1 MLLWNNFKLHLC
13 QCKLSVFRSN
23 LTCIFNSDKQGKQ
36 ESVLLGESFT
46 HNALVSFYVIILHC
60 KCYFIVCQICHSQV
74 FLLSEWRLAP
84 QKNWS
89 VCMAHRR
96 LLEWMSLHSQRKL
109 FKNSRVQLQVSA
121 MGWCSTTYTV
131 YRQAFSMLW
140 IPKGQNLVSPF

>member
-1 MLLWNNFKLHLC
+1 MINLGIVPLTRKFCQTLCFCFFFLQLKFYCMLLWNNFNFSLC
-13 QCKLSVFRSN
+13 QCKLTVFRNN
-23 LTCIFNSDKQGKQ
+23 LTCVFNSDKLGKQ
-36 ESVLLGESFT
+36 ESVPLGESFT
-46 HNALVSFYVIILHC
+46 HNALVSFYVIVLHC

-109 FKNSRVQLQVSA
+109 FKNSRVQL
-121 MGWCSTTYTV
+121 
-131 YRQAFSMLW
+131 
-140 IPKGQNLVSPF
+140 